1 MNEQALAKRMNTQS
15 NRFFLKTTEHLS
27 AISKEISKSLKVTK
41 QNTCDDLMMIKSVIE
56 SEMNELEKRMQSELD
71 RVRSAE
77 DEEGRR
83 TKKSERLKQETSEIL
98 ETKISTIERE
108 FEEREREGDE
118 RRRRELKEA
127 MMLDRKSVV

>member
-1 MNEQALAKRMNTQS
+1 MNTQS

-127 MMLDRKSVV
+127 MMFKK

>member
-15 NRFFLKTTEHLS
+15 NRFFLNTTEHLS

-71 RVRSAE
+71 RVRSAD

-127 MMLDRKSVV
+127 MMFKK

>member
-56 SEMNELEKRMQSELD
+56 SEGLEGLEKEEEDVFARFCVALD
-71 RVRSAE
+71 RCETLTTE
-77 DEEGRR
+77 DKQSSLAVTIMFR
-83 TKKSERLKQETSEIL
+83 TNVESRL
-98 ETKISTIERE
+98 
-108 FEEREREGDE
+108 
-118 RRRRELKEA
+118 LKVLNVPVLSRVA
-127 MMLDRKSVV
+127 AA